1 MTSDDFVLVDASYN
15 TSTLS
20 GVTISNDSALASDA
34 TLQLID
40 DGSNEENGGSENAMI
55 VSGLIDDSSSF
66 SFDNI
71 NSPDPV
77 VEVNDYSDL
86 LSQTFSSHDED
97 LEVAVIDELEE
108 EEILISIDIV

>member
-1 MTSDDFVLVDASYN
+1 
-15 TSTLS
+15 
-20 GVTISNDSALASDA
+20 
-34 TLQLID
+34 
-40 DGSNEENGGSENAMI
+40 MI

-97 LEVAVIDELEE
+97 LEVVVIDELEE
-108 EEILISIDIV
+108 EEMLISIDIV